1 MRSLPMSAAELQGEG
16 AAPRGVAPRIAREIA
31 VAFVAVAVIVVVTG
45 LAAVLDAVS
54 MDRAGLLLGVTACA
68 FAAMAAILAA
78 LAGRLMEDHRLG
90 WLSATLTFYSLVDVP
105 ATTSGWGVA
114 PIDPVVD
121 AGRMAAWA
129 VVVGLLY
136 AAVRPPR
143 KPWPGSRWIGG
154 MLGVLLTLGT
164 AWVAQL
170 NPEAAAAVTTFL
182 PMRLLLSACGIGVG
196 VWLAV
201 LGWRRNIAL
210 ARVGIGFTVMAL
222 AQLDRLAA
230 DSGWF
235 DQSGLTFATLRV
247 LGVVFVLLGMAQLT
261 YGVLRAVDERQ
272 SQHQEQLRLAQLSLD
287 QVAERDHELRN
298 GLAGLAGATD
308 ALVAV
313 PGGDRDALRS
323 AVASELARLGA
334 LLGGSARDTTD
345 MEIYPLRPV
354 LRDVVLLWRTTGMQI
369 RLDADPGLRAHGV
382 PDTLAQV
389 VTNVVAN
396 CARHAPGSP
405 VRVQALRCGDRVR
418 IRISD
423 LGPGLGTNSEN
434 RVFDRRVRDKASE
447 GQGLGLYICRKLLAQ
462 DGGSIRMLPAQ
473 VGRPGCT
480 VVIEL
485 HSAAALISHRTAQQ
499 AVSSPA

>member
-1 MRSLPMSAAELQGEG
+1 MRSLPMSAAEVQGEG
-16 AAPRGVAPRIAREIA
+16 VSPRGVAPRIAREIG
-31 VAFVAVAVIVVVTG
+31 VAIVAVAVVVVVTG
-45 LAAVLDAVS
+45 LAAVLGAVS
-54 MDRAGLLLGVTACA
+54 IDRAGLLLGVTASA

-78 LAGRLMEDHRLG
+78 LAGRLMEDHRLA

-105 ATTSGWGVA
+105 ATTSGWGVT
-114 PIDPVVD
+114 PIDPVVN
-121 AGRMAAWA
+121 AVRMAAW
-129 VVVGLLY
+129 VVVIGLLY

-143 KPWPGSRWIGG
+143 RQWPGSRWTAG
-154 MLGVLLTLGT
+154 MLGVLLTLCA

-170 NPEAAAAVTTFL
+170 NPEATAAVTTFL
-182 PMRLLLSACGIGVG
+182 PLLLLLSACGIGVA
-196 VWLAV
+196 VWLTV
-201 LGWRRNIAL
+201 LGWWRNIAL
-210 ARVGIGFTVMAL
+210 ARVGIGFTVLAL
-222 AQLDRLAA
+222 AHLDRLAA
-230 DSGWF
+230 DIGWF

-247 LGVVFVLLGMAQLT
+247 LGLVFVLLGMAQLT
-261 YGVLRAVDERQ
+261 YGMLRAVDERQ

-287 QVAERDHELRN
+287 EVAERDHELRN

-313 PGGDRDALRS
+313 PGGERDALRS

-334 LLGGSARDTTD
+334 LVGGSARDTAD
-345 MEIYPLRPV
+345 MEAYPLRPV

-369 RLDADPGLRAHGV
+369 RLDADPNLRTHGV

-423 LGPGLGTNSEN
+423 SGPGLGPNSEK
-434 RVFDRRVRDKASE
+434 RVFDRHVRDNASE

-462 DGGSIRMLPAQ
+462 DGGSIRMQPAQ

-485 HSAAALISHRTAQQ
+485 HSAALISRRTAQP
-499 AVSSPA
+499 AISSPA